1 MATDTY
7 NVNLGETVTL
17 QCSVT
22 ADPLHTSVYWQK
34 VTGGS
39 TSTII
44 INNSKYEGST
54 VTNPSL
60 TIKNAASGD
69 AGTYYC
75 YATNSVGT
83 GGSTQVVI
91 GVTGSKYFFLI
102 AQLFI
107 S

>member
-1 MATDTY
+1 MSTY
-7 NVNLGETVTL
+7 LHFQKLNLFTYQHG
-17 QCSVT
+17 CC
-22 ADPLHTSVYWQK
+22 
-34 VTGGS
+34 
-39 TSTII
+39 
-44 INNSKYEGST
+44 SKYEGST

-60 TIKNAASGD
+60 TIKNTASGD

-83 GGSTQVVI
+83 GGSTHVVI

-107 S
+107 SYKGRTKFWLHSKIGNS